1 MWRRVWSI
9 VAAFAWIVGTSAAL
23 ADEGKLTLPAAMS
36 PEALAKA
43 SARGG
48 TANAEA
54 EAVAEPGHVQSN
66 ASAQASV
73 GPIMI
78 TGPLTTGNV
87 GGFPGIDG
95 ASGQISTGVGNIQQG
110 VSAVAILN

>member
-36 PEALAKA
+36 PD
-43 SARGG
+43 
-48 TANAEA
+48 AEA

>member
-1 MWRRVWSI
+1 MWRRAWSI
-9 VAAFAWIVGTSAAL
+9 VAAAAWIVGTSAAL
-23 ADEGKLTLPAAMS
+23 ADESKLTLPAAMS
-36 PEALAKA
+36 PEALAKT
-43 SARGG
+43 SARG

-54 EAVAEPGHVQSN
+54 EAVAEPGRVQSN

-73 GPIMI
+73 GPITI
-78 TGPLTTGNV
+78 NGPLTTGNV